1 MTSLIAYRKVINAV
15 TTHTLRLPDAPQG
28 QQAAQELATLPDG
41 RTVVAL
47 FDGFILPTD
56 QPAEISA
63 SIEVLPTPLP
73 DLVRE
78 QIKAASPQVK
88 LITQNMIDQIRASYS
103 IDDEMYFARI
113 GVGAANG
120 MYAPTPDEMQAM
132 TVFGEFVEAARQWGR
147 AERAKLGL

>member
-1 MTSLIAYRKVINAV
+1 
-15 TTHTLRLPDAPQG
+15 
-28 QQAAQELATLPDG
+28 LPDG

-47 FDGFILPTD
+47 FDGFILPTN

-88 LITQNMIDQIRASYS
+88 LITQNMIDQIRASYT

-113 GVGAANG
+113 GVGAATG
-120 MYAPTPDEMQAM
+120 MYVPTPDEMQAM
-132 TVFGEFVEAARQWGR
+132 TVFGEFVENMRQWGR
-147 AERAKLGL
+147 AERTKLGL

>member
-88 LITQNMIDQIRASYS
+88 LISQNMIDQIRASYS

>member
-73 DLVRE
+73 DLVRD

-88 LITQNMIDQIRASYS
+88 LIAQNMIDQIRASYS

-132 TVFGEFVEAARQWGR
+132 TVLGEFVEAARQWGR